1 MVVVRLSDGDH
12 PALAD
17 YRHLT
22 DAAARRRGDV
32 FLCEGVLAI
41 RRAHECGVAFHSV
54 LLTPTK
60 REHLADLGIDG
71 ETTVL
76 EADLD
81 VMRQVTGFDIHRGA
95 VAAAVRPP
103 ERSVE
108 DVVRTATTVAVLE
121 GVNDL
126 ENLGALFR
134 NAAAFGVDAVVL
146 DPTTAD
152 PLARRAVRVSLGHV
166 LAVPHARLPDWPDG
180 LDGLAGLGM
189 ELVALTPRGDEAA
202 VPTDGRI
209 ALLLGAE
216 GPGLSDAALGRAH
229 RQVRIPMAP
238 GVDSLNV
245 ATAAAIAF
253 HQRFP

>member
-1 MVVVRLSDGDH
+1 VVVVRISDGDH

-17 YRHLT
+17 YRDLT

-41 RRAHECGVAFHSV
+41 RRAHECGIAFHSV

-60 REHLADLGIDG
+60 REHLADLQLDH

-81 VMRQVTGFDIHRGA
+81 VMRRVTGFDIHRGA
-95 VAAAVRPP
+95 VAAAVRPA
-103 ERSVE
+103 ERRVE

-146 DPTTAD
+146 DPSTAD

-166 LAVPHARLPDWPDG
+166 LAVPHARLHDWPDG
-180 LDGLAGLGM
+180 LDRLGM
-189 ELVALTPRGDEAA
+189 ELVALTPHGDETA
-202 VPTDGRI
+202 VRADGRV

-216 GPGLSDAALGRAH
+216 GPGLSDAALAKAH
-229 RQVRIPMAP
+229 RRVRIRMAP
-238 GVDSLNV
+238 DVDSLNV

>member
-1 MVVVRLSDGDH
+1 MVVVRLSDGSH

-152 PLARRAVRVSLGHV
+152 PFARRAVRVSLGHV
-166 LAVPHARLPDWPDG
+166 LAVPHARLHDWPDG
-180 LDGLAGLGM
+180 LDRLDM
-189 ELVALTPRGDEAA
+189 ELVALTPKGDETTI
-202 VPTDGRI
+202 PSDGRI

-216 GPGLSDAALGRAH
+216 GPGLSDAALGKADR
-229 RQVRIPMAP
+229 RVRIPMAH

>member
-1 MVVVRLSDGDH
+1 MVVVRISDGDH

-41 RRAHECGVAFHSV
+41 RRAHGCGVAFHSV
-54 LLTPTK
+54 LVTPTK
-60 REHLADLGIDG
+60 HRQLLDLGLEVD
-71 ETTVL
+71 TTVL
-76 EADLD
+76 ETDLD

-108 DVVRTATTVAVLE
+108 DVVRAATTVAVLE
-121 GVNDL
+121 GINDL

-166 LAVPHARLPDWPDG
+166 LAVPHARLHDWPDG
-180 LDGLAGLGM
+180 LERLGI
-189 ELVALTPRGDEAA
+189 ELVALTPTGDETAI
-202 VPTDGRI
+202 PREGRL

-216 GPGLSDAALGRAH
+216 GPGLSDRALRQAH
-229 RQVRIPMAP
+229 RRVRIPMAA